1 MRTIEDKIRVKQ
13 LEISTEKDQSQ
24 KAKLQLQLRKLL
36 LKKQEKDLNDSTN

>member
-36 LKKQEKDLNDSTN
+36 LKKQEEDLNDSTN